1 MRPHLVA
8 LLSLSLLLALTACG
22 TPSTVHSTAPPTVT
36 PGELP
41 PPRYH
46 VTVQSN
52 VAYGPLAGETLD
64 LCQPQGA
71 AGLRPGVILL
81 HGGGWTAGDKSE
93 FAAEYTDLCPFL
105 AGQGVV
111 AAAINYRLTP
121 YNTWPAPLVDAQI
134 AVRYLRANAARLQLD
149 APRLCSWGDSA
160 GGHLAVFLGVLTTSH
175 SGDQATLDATAS
187 PQVAC
192 VVDEF
197 GPVDLTQTL
206 SDQSTSV
213 ELELFGYQTLRQ
225 APAAYRDA
233 SPLFAVTPQSAP
245 TFIVQGTNDTVVPP
259 SQSQALQQALEAN
272 HVPVHYL
279 SYPGG
284 HSFSDV
290 TLAQR
295 AEMIAQEWAF
305 VEGTIGQ

>member
-1 MRPHLVA
+1 MRPHLVT
-8 LLSLSLLLALTACG
+8 LLGLSLLLALTACG
-22 TPSTVHSTAPPTVT
+22 TPSTGRSTMTPTMT
-36 PGELP
+36 PGGLP

-46 VTVQSN
+46 ATVQSD
-52 VAYGPLAGETLD
+52 VAYGPLPGETLD

-93 FAAEYTDLCPFL
+93 YAADYTGLCPFL

-121 YNTWPAPLVDAQI
+121 YNTWPAPLVDAQL

-149 APRLCSWGDSA
+149 APRLCSWGESA

-197 GPVDLTQTL
+197 GPVDLTQVL
-206 SDQSTSV
+206 SDPSTSV
-213 ELELFGYQTLRQ
+213 ELELFGFQTLRQ

-245 TFIVQGTNDTVVPP
+245 TFIVQGANDTVVPP
-259 SQSQALQQALEAN
+259 SQSLALQHALEAN

-290 TLAQR
+290 TPAQR
-295 AEMIAQEWAF
+295 AELIVQEWAF
-305 VEGTIGQ
+305 VEGIIGQ

>member
-8 LLSLSLLLALTACG
+8 LLGLSLLLALTACG
-22 TPSTVHSTAPPTVT
+22 TASTVRSTVT
-36 PGELP
+36 PGGLP

-46 VTVQSN
+46 ATVQSN
-52 VAYGPLAGETLD
+52 VAYGPLPDETLD

-93 FAAEYTDLCPFL
+93 YTALCTFL

-121 YNTWPAPLVDAQI
+121 YNTWPVPLVDAQL

-197 GPVDLTQTL
+197 GPVDLTQVL
-206 SDQSTSV
+206 SDQATSV
-213 ELELFGYQTLRQ
+213 ELELFGFQTLRQ

-272 HVPVHYL
+272 HVPIHYL

-295 AEMIAQEWAF
+295 AEMIVQEWAF
-305 VEGTIGQ
+305 VEGAIGQ

>member
-1 MRPHLVA
+1 
-8 LLSLSLLLALTACG
+8 
-22 TPSTVHSTAPPTVT
+22 
-36 PGELP
+36 
-41 PPRYH
+41 
-46 VTVQSN
+46 VQSN

-93 FAAEYTDLCPFL
+93 YTALCTFL

-121 YNTWPAPLVDAQI
+121 YNTWPVPLVDAQL

-149 APRLCSWGDSA
+149 APRLCSWGESA
-160 GGHLAVFLGVLTTSH
+160 GGHLAVFLGVLRTSH

-197 GPVDLTQTL
+197 GPVDLTQVL
-206 SDQSTSV
+206 SDPSTSV
-213 ELELFGYQTLRQ
+213 ELELFGFQTLSQ

-284 HSFSDV
+284 HEFSDITV
-290 TLAQR
+290 TQR
-295 AEMIAQEWAF
+295 AEMIVQEWAF
-305 VEGTIGQ
+305 VEGTIGK

>member
-8 LLSLSLLLALTACG
+8 LLGLSLLLALTACG
-22 TPSTVHSTAPPTVT
+22 TPSTVRSMVTPTVT
-36 PGELP
+36 PGGLP

-46 VTVQSN
+46 ATVQSN

-93 FAAEYTDLCPFL
+93 YSAEYTGLCTFL

-121 YNTWPAPLVDAQI
+121 YNTWPAPLVDAQL
-134 AVRYLRANAARLQLD
+134 AVRYLRANASRLQLD

-160 GGHLAVFLGVLTTSH
+160 GGHLAVFLGVLRTSH

-192 VVDEF
+192 VVD
-197 GPVDLTQTL
+197 DTL
-206 SDQSTSV
+206 IRAREEV
-213 ELELFGYQTLRQ
+213 E
-225 APAAYRDA
+225 
-233 SPLFAVTPQSAP
+233 
-245 TFIVQGTNDTVVPP
+245 VVW
-259 SQSQALQQALEAN
+259 LDRMCD
-272 HVPVHYL
+272 
-279 SYPGG
+279 GK
-284 HSFSDV
+284 
-290 TLAQR
+290 
-295 AEMIAQEWAF
+295 
-305 VEGTIGQ
+305 